1 MVIFT
6 PNSNM
11 KVDIEDVRDF
21 RVKEILSLQIS
32 KTWDNIT
39 KSQANEETFNLILEF
54 IKRNTLSKAEG
65 QGAELAHGLERN
77 GGIEVVKCTL

>member
-21 RVKEILSLQIS
+21 RVKEILCLQIS

-54 IKRNTLSKAEG
+54 IKRNTLC
-65 QGAELAHGLERN
+65 LAHSQERK
-77 GGIEVVKCTL
+77 GGIEIVKCTS

>member
-65 QGAELAHGLERN
+65 QSAELAHGQERN
-77 GGIEVVKCTL
+77 GGIEVVQCTL